1 MISLHP
7 EPRKV
12 VSNHAFTQTFC
23 VNYLFPE
30 GNFGSLEKPFKLPE
44 GNLGFLERDY
54 LLPKGEMT
62 LDKVLRT
69 PHGKLNT
76 PLHFDSYT
84 FSGNCKLNSLLT
96 SSQKCEDSCTWFLR
110 LNAIWT
116 FYFTLQSTASN
127 NLRALIAHG
136 CGKSKSSWVI
146 TC

>member
-23 VNYLFPE
+23 VNNFFPRGILALSKKLFSSPRKILA
-30 GNFGSLEKPFKLPE
+30 SLKEIICYPKEKWL
-44 GNLGFLERDY
+44 LISFLRS
-54 LLPKGEMT
+54 
-62 LDKVLRT
+62 

-76 PLHFDSYT
+76 PLHFDSHT
-84 FSGNCKLNSLLT
+84 FSGNCKVNSLLT

-116 FYFTLQSTASN
+116 YYFTLQSTASN

-136 CGKSKSSWVI
+136 CGKSKSSWLI

>member
-23 VNYLFPE
+23 FNYLFPE
-30 GNFGSLEKPFKLPE
+30 GNFGSLEKLFSSPRGILASLKEIICYPKEKWLLIRFWDRHTANWTLHCT
-44 GNLGFLERDY
+44 LIVIRFLEIVN
-54 LLPKGEMT
+54 M
-62 LDKVLRT
+62 
-69 PHGKLNT
+69 
-76 PLHFDSYT
+76 
-84 FSGNCKLNSLLT
+84 NSLLT

-116 FYFTLQSTASN
+116 FYFTLQWTASN

>member
-12 VSNHAFTQTFC
+12 VSNHALMQTFC
-23 VNYLFPE
+23 VNYLFFPR
-30 GNFGSLEKPFKLPE
+30 GILALSKKLPRGILASLKE
-44 GNLGFLERDY
+44 IICYPKRKWLLIRFWDRHTANWTLHCTLIVIRFLEIVN
-54 LLPKGEMT
+54 M
-62 LDKVLRT
+62 
-69 PHGKLNT
+69 
-76 PLHFDSYT
+76 
-84 FSGNCKLNSLLT
+84 NSLLT

-110 LNAIWT
+110 LSAIWT